1 MNKTQQL
8 VLYANLCLIIIL
20 VLSACSPSTQTNLP
34 VTQTNLPAYFTPTPR
49 VTPAAY
55 PTRWRDYTPT
65 PNSTPG
71 VWPEFSSELAY
82 LDQHDMV
89 VTDPIHFKVSYPPD
103 WYLYPGFTVVI
114 TGVEWQ
120 GTYIQNYEQIVN
132 PENPPLTAGKVQMM
146 ISAGPCSTTEEGCPV
161 GLPLLSTGLP
171 GTQEITYN
179 SGYTYWTTHMYVRDI
194 QFSVYGYM
202 FGSPE
207 DNASLTKILDEI
219 LATVVI
225 DDIIEPTPIQLPFVE
240 NFNRD
245 CNNPAVVD
253 LPISDAQVLSE
264 DDIAEKL
271 MSLYLD
277 SFNNPQ
283 VSDFCR
289 IDGYSIEKVFYDENL
304 ATSPTMMPKGDFMRV
319 VDFSIKLIQ
328 IPNVW
333 MSYSGEI
340 DQQNWLHT
348 SEVLAIF
355 KHKTRGVY
363 TMVFSRP

>member
-1 MNKTQQL
+1 MKKTQQL
-8 VLYANLCLIIIL
+8 VVYANLCLTMAMIL
-20 VLSACSPSTQTNLP
+20 FGCSPATQTS
-34 VTQTNLPAYFTPTPR
+34 LPAYFTPTPR

-55 PTRWRDYTPT
+55 PAIPTAWRDYTPT
-65 PNSTPG
+65 PNSTSG
-71 VWPEFSSELAY
+71 EWPYFSTLLSY

-89 VTDPIHFKVSYPPD
+89 VTEPILFKVSYPPD
-103 WYLYPGFTVVI
+103 WYLYPGSTMVI

-120 GTYIQNYEQIVN
+120 GTYIQNFEQIGN
-132 PENPPLTAGKVQMM
+132 PDNPPLTAGKVQMM
-146 ISAGPCSTTEEGCPV
+146 ISAVPCNTTEEGCPV

-179 SGYTYWTTHMYVRDI
+179 SGYTYWKTHMYIRDI

-202 FGSPE
+202 FGTPKE
-207 DNASLTKILDEI
+207 NTDLIKTLDEI
-219 LATVVI
+219 LATVVVDEI
-225 DDIIEPTPIQLPFVE
+225 VEPTPIQLPFVE
-240 NFNRD
+240 NFNKD

-253 LPISDAQVLSE
+253 LPISDAQGLSE

-289 IDGYSIEKVFYDENL
+289 IDGYRIEKAFYDSRLEL
-304 ATSPTMMPKGDFMRV
+304 PTFSPKGDFMRV
-319 VDFSIKLIQ
+319 VQFSVKLIQ

-340 DQQNWLHT
+340 DQQNWFHI
-348 SEVLAIF
+348 SEALAIF
-355 KHKTRGVY
+355 KNETRGVY
-363 TMVFSRP
+363 TMFLSRP